1 MPTNLQEVFFFW
13 TYCCG
18 LKQHGEPLLFNMQH
32 KSRAVSLPTSWAEGG
47 RRAAKTREP
56 VRRAGWKLSYNPGR
70 RTDGW
75 RERKTGAQTKQ
86 PAKEIKQAPD
96 PGYFTQIKFILR
108 KRFWTTVRMPVPLAQ
123 DLFARLWVSL
133 SSPVAVTTDFLS
145 FLWVATQELKGIQR

>member
-1 MPTNLQEVFFFW
+1 MTVQTHLGLPQHKWDVDANKSTGSLFFFW

-32 KSRAVSLPTSWAEGG
+32 KSRDVSLPTSWAEGG

-56 VRRAGWKLSYNPGR
+56 VRRAGWRLNYNPGR
-70 RTDGW
+70 QADGW

-96 PGYFTQIKFILR
+96 PGCFTQIKFILR
-108 KRFWTTVRMPVPLAQ
+108 RFLDHRQNACSSATRSCMP
-123 DLFARLWVSL
+123 FS
-133 SSPVAVTTDFLS
+133 
-145 FLWVATQELKGIQR
+145 E